1 MTLTFPYHSANEYIN
16 TEDNSSSLALDKS
29 GHDGGTQWTCTE
41 TSLVGKKW
49 LCNSK
54 KEDHCKLK
62 KRKGLGLVSNF
73 QLGER
78 KKNQN

>member
-1 MTLTFPYHSANEYIN
+1 MMV
-16 TEDNSSSLALDKS
+16 
-29 GHDGGTQWTCTE
+29 DGGTQWTFTE
-41 TSLVGKKW
+41 TSFVGKKW

-73 QLGER
+73 QLGEG
-78 KKNQN
+78 KKSQN